1 MSHWSLFKFGGASVK
16 DADGFRNAVRLIQAY
31 GQRDQIVVLSAMGK
45 TTNTLESYLDA
56 RDQGDIRAS
65 ETLLKDLA
73 MAHEDC
79 LKDLGILD
87 DTLIAELKAIWQGLR
102 AVKVEWSY
110 GARYDATVSA
120 GELASTKIMA
130 AALEHA
136 GLPCHWQD
144 VRSWIQTD
152 GRHRRATVNWATTQ
166 AAIHQGLQSGLYVT
180 QGFIAGGPDGQTT
193 TLGREGSD
201 YSAAIIAHCLKAK
214 TLTIWKDVQGVM
226 SGDPQ
231 LIDDVTLLSQIPY
244 QEAIELAF
252 YGASVIH
259 PKTIQPIQRN
269 GSQLHVRSFK
279 DPEQPHTVIG
289 DFKKLKPE
297 VPCWIEESDQ
307 VLIEVSTDDLSFL
320 QEEHLAQVY
329 RVFADSGVMVN
340 LAQHAAVSSLFC
352 VRSDRVAIPEAFEA
366 LDQSFNLTIEEG
378 LVLTTVRRPDED
390 AHMWLAERGE
400 VLLEQHHGDVTQ
412 VLLRPS

>member
-1 MSHWSLFKFGGASVK
+1 MK
-16 DADGFRNAVRLIQAY
+16 DADGFRNAIRLIQAY
-31 GQRDQIVVLSAMGK
+31 GQPNQIVVLSAMGK
-45 TTNTLESYLDA
+45 ATNTLENYLDA
-56 RDQGDIRAS
+56 RDQGDIQVS

-73 MAHEDC
+73 KAHEDC
-79 LKDLGILD
+79 LKDLGIEDEALV
-87 DTLIAELKAIWQGLR
+87 AELKTIWQSLR
-102 AVKVEWSY
+102 IVNVEWSY
-110 GARYDATVSA
+110 DARYDATVSA
-120 GELASTKIMA
+120 GELASTKIMV

-144 VRSWIQTD
+144 ARAWIQTD
-152 GRHRRATVNWATTQ
+152 GRHRRASVNWAATQ
-166 AAIHQGLQSGLYVT
+166 AAIHRGLPSGLHIT
-180 QGFIAGGPDGQTT
+180 QGFIAGGPNGQTT

-201 YSAAIIAHCLKAK
+201 YSAAIIAHCLNAK

-231 LIDDVTLLSQIPY
+231 RFDDVTLLRQIPY

-279 DPEQPHTVIG
+279 HPEQPHTVIG
-289 DFKKLKPE
+289 DFKQLRPAI
-297 VPCWIEESDQ
+297 PCWIEESDQ

-320 QEEHLAQVY
+320 QEAHLAQVY

-340 LAQHAAVSSLFC
+340 LAQHAAVSSQFC
-352 VRSDRVAIPEAFEA
+352 VHADRIAIPEAFEA
-366 LDQSFNLTIEEG
+366 LDESFNLTLVEG
-378 LVLTTVRRPDED
+378 LVLTTVRRPDEE

-400 VLLEQHHGDVTQ
+400 VLLEQHHGEVTQ
-412 VLLRPS
+412 VLFRPS